1 MQAIR
6 RWRNPLLWLLIS
18 LALFVLGRSSLLRDP
33 GTFWHTVL
41 GQRMVIRG
49 ELVRDDFFTFTRA
62 SESWLALQW
71 LPEIAMGIGHWLG
84 GWDLLLATTC
94 FGLGWLYAR
103 LLVRWLDCGL
113 HPLAAAFLAVI
124 VLLASSHHFHVRPH
138 LVTIGLLALSMAILV
153 DCESGRAPPARLS
166 LLAPL
171 FVLWTNCHGGV
182 LAGIATLV
190 IVGSGWACLAWR
202 RSDETARYRVL
213 GLWGIAISAICG
225 LAMLINPYGAEM
237 PVAWAR
243 IMTMRLP
250 NIIEEHAPLDWA
262 HGETWGVV
270 VLGGLYCLALFT
282 AERPLRATWL
292 VPLVWWALA
301 WTRVRH
307 APLFAVV
314 TAIALADL
322 LPHTRLSRWLKPGD
336 WFRDPTPSAGSSA
349 HTSPAAWLVACG
361 LMVVVLLG
369 PMLGW
374 QVPLAGRGW
383 AQHAVDRWPVE
394 LVREL
399 QSIERQHPGAR
410 LYNSLGLGGFVEFHA
425 PGLRTMI
432 DDRCELF
439 GNEFLERYVE
449 SERGTRGHTI
459 AWADDW
465 HCQFALVP
473 QQSPQAE
480 EFRNSSHW
488 RLRAAAISACLFERC
503 PFPENCD

>member
-6 RWRNPLLWLLIS
+6 RWRNPLLWLSIS
-18 LALFVLGRSSLLRDP
+18 LSLLVLGRSSLLRDP

-41 GQRMVIRG
+41 GQRMVLRG

-84 GWDLLLATTC
+84 GWDLLLSITC
-94 FGLGWLYAR
+94 FGLGWLYSR

-138 LVTIGLLALSMAILV
+138 LITIGLLALTMAWLV
-153 DCESGRAPPARLS
+153 DCESGRAPPTRLW

-182 LAGIATLV
+182 LAGFATLV
-190 IVGSGWACLAWR
+190 FVGFGWVCSAWR
-202 RSDETARYRVL
+202 RTEDDARYRIL
-213 GLWGIAISAICG
+213 RGWGRALPPICG
-225 LAMLINPYGAEM
+225 LAMLMNPYGAEM
-237 PVAWAR
+237 PIAWAR
-243 IMTMRLP
+243 IMTMALP

-262 HGETWGVV
+262 HAETWGVV
-270 VLGGLYCLALFT
+270 ALGGLYCLALFT

-292 VPLVWWALA
+292 IPLVWWALA

-314 TAIALADL
+314 AAIALADL

-336 WFRDPTPSAGSSA
+336 WFRAPIAPPHPSSA
-349 HTSPAAWLVACG
+349 SWLTACG
-361 LMVVVLLG
+361 LMVAILIG

-374 QVPLAGRGW
+374 RLPLAGGGW
-383 AQHAVDRWPVE
+383 AKHSVDRWPVE
-394 LVREL
+394 LIGEL
-399 QSIERQHPGAR
+399 QSIERQNPGAR
-410 LYNSLGLGGFVEFHA
+410 IYNSLGLGGFVEFHA

-439 GNEFLERYVE
+439 GNAFLERYVQ
-449 SERGTRGHTI
+449 SERQAAGQTLD
-459 AWADDW
+459 WADDW
-465 HCQFALVP
+465 RCQFALVP
-473 QQSPQAE
+473 QRSTQAE
-480 EFRNSSHW
+480 AFNNSNHW
-488 RLRAAAISACLFERC
+488 RLRAAAISACLFERTQ
-503 PFPENCD
+503 